1 MLIYFN
7 ELLHTKE
14 VIANMAKK
22 KIVKKKAGKK
32 KKR

>member
-1 MLIYFN
+1 MNYFIQ
-7 ELLHTKE
+7 KE